1 MTDKDLL
8 LLFIA
13 QPTGESAEVAPVDPL
28 RIMKGMF
35 YFTRKFP
42 GLYEFEP
49 YHLGPICFNIYD
61 DLRMLVQEGMIA
73 TEDVPWQT
81 WKTYYPTSKGVLR
94 AAELQQI
101 ADANMVDELKARKNY
116 VCSLNFLDLLRRIYS
131 DYPEFASKSV
141 FNFD

>member
-1 MTDKDLL
+1 MTGKDWL

-13 QPTGESAEVAPVDPL
+13 QPTGESAEVAPMDPL
-28 RIMKGMF
+28 RIMKGIF

-61 DLRMLVQEGMIA
+61 DLRILVQEGMIA

-94 AAELQQI
+94 AAALQQT
-101 ADANMVDELKARKNY
+101 ANANMVDELQARKND
-116 VCSLNFLDLLRRIYS
+116 VCSLNFLDLLRKVYS